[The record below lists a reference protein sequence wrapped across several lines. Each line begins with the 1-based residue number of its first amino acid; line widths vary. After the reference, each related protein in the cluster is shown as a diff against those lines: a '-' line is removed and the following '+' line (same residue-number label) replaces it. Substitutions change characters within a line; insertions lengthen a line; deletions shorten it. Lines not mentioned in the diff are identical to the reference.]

1 MDCKSCGRKRC
12 TMANVAE
19 QLCQVCYNYTPD
31 KSCQGMLDDFMSLGN
46 LNNNIPKPNIPKPE
60 NSSSQKQQQ

>member
-1 MDCKSCGRKRC
+1 
-12 TMANVAE
+12 
-19 QLCQVCYNYTPD
+19 
-31 KSCQGMLDDFMSLGN
+31 MLDDFMSLGN